1 MKRKTLQEQYNL
13 IKEGKGHEG
22 VFMNDAKR
30 QFPNV
35 VRNAAALSETINSL
49 KKHHIITDPKVEVA
63 KSPDFFK
70 LFKEAALSIN
80 ENKYK
85 KGDKL
90 HTKLKNGKEFDVIFD
105 SYSST
110 EGVAYGKIDG
120 ERKSFQ
126 LDTIVDE
133 SLKEAKAIEK
143 KTPKEV
149 LDLEDKN
156 YQSDGKDDFDD
167 IYGEEFELGIYVEM
181 SDPKNEDKSVLDIK
195 RIVAKNIRKDS
206 LYYVKDGQ
214 FGIKGLGYTDEA
226 PGLKASKSDQM
237 EKVKLDESASQEN
250 LDKLYSDNQSWN
262 DDIDNLQ
269 KIKNNLP
276 SEEKK
281 RFERLTPNDQKTFEK
296 ILKMMDG
303 ELEESVTPEYE
314 ERINKV
320 VDLYYNGDPEIKKA
334 AAAYAILAV
343 DRAMA
348 GRYATKNLSKEYD
361 DVYHQAMDVVDMAND
376 DTLFNETQK
385 ESLNEAKFKKGQTVK
400 YIVPGTSDKMKS
412 GKITDFKST
421 RDEDFAVIDGKT
433 ISFSHISESLKEAKK
448 ESIDKKLSEIDK
460 NSTIAA
466 LEVKIDALDEIIESK
481 SQRISMVTEDEDL
494 ANIVDK
500 KKIKA
505 MQKEIKLL
513 EKKKAGFQK
522 TYEKLCGKAY
532 EAKETIDEN
541 QIEETKN
548 DWPEVVDS
556 RYGDYKFE
564 LEKVMSDRA
573 KYKVIDVETGKE
585 EIGGRVY
592 NTPAQL
598 QASADDLIKPA
609 GGRQSSQF

>member
-126 LDTIVDE
+126 LDTVVDE

-167 IYGEEFELGIYVEM
+167 IYGEEFELGIYAEM

-237 EKVKLDESASQEN
+237 EKVKLDESTNPEN
-250 LDKLYSDNQSWN
+250 LDKLYSDNQSWS

-269 KIKNNLP
+269 KIKNNLS

-281 RFERLTPNDQKTFEK
+281 RFKRLTPNDQKTFEK
-296 ILKMMDG
+296 IMRMMDG
-303 ELEESVTPEYE
+303 ELEES
-314 ERINKV
+314 
-320 VDLYYNGDPEIKKA
+320 LNGDKKWSSYEQRMVNQIKA
-334 AAAYAILAV
+334 AQ
-343 DRAMA
+343 
-348 GRYATKNLSKEYD
+348 KEKRGMY
-361 DVYHQAMDVVDMAND
+361 
-376 DTLFNETQK
+376 TLPMKTQDFYRK
-385 ESLNEAKFKKGQTVK
+385 HKDIFDESLN
-400 YIVPGTSDKMKS
+400 
-412 GKITDFKST
+412 
-421 RDEDFAVIDGKT
+421 
-433 ISFSHISESLKEAKK
+433 EAKK

>member
-80 ENKYK
+80 ENQYK

-126 LDTIVDE
+126 LDTVVDE

-214 FGIKGLGYTDEA
+214 FGIKGVGYTDEA

-237 EKVKLDESASQEN
+237 EKVKLDESTNPEN

-269 KIKNNLP
+269 KIKNNL
-276 SEEKK
+276 STEEKK

-296 ILKMMDG
+296 IMRMMDG
-303 ELEESVTPEYE
+303 ELEES
-314 ERINKV
+314 
-320 VDLYYNGDPEIKKA
+320 LNGDKKWSSYEQRMVNQIKA
-334 AAAYAILAV
+334 AQ
-343 DRAMA
+343 
-348 GRYATKNLSKEYD
+348 KEKRGMY
-361 DVYHQAMDVVDMAND
+361 
-376 DTLFNETQK
+376 TLPMKTQDFYRK
-385 ESLNEAKFKKGQTVK
+385 HKDIFDESLNEAKFKKGQTVK
-400 YIVPGTSDKMKS
+400 YIVPGTSDKMES

>member
-80 ENKYK
+80 ENQYK

-126 LDTIVDE
+126 LDTVVDE

-237 EKVKLDESASQEN
+237 EKVKLDESVNQEN

-296 ILKMMDG
+296 IMRMMDG
-303 ELEESVTPEYE
+303 ELEES
-314 ERINKV
+314 
-320 VDLYYNGDPEIKKA
+320 LNGDKKWSSYEQRMVNQIKA
-334 AAAYAILAV
+334 AQ
-343 DRAMA
+343 
-348 GRYATKNLSKEYD
+348 KEKRGMY
-361 DVYHQAMDVVDMAND
+361 
-376 DTLFNETQK
+376 TLPMKTQDFYRK
-385 ESLNEAKFKKGQTVK
+385 HKDIFDESLNEAKFKKGQTVK

>member
-80 ENKYK
+80 ENQYK

-126 LDTIVDE
+126 LDTVVDE

-237 EKVKLDESASQEN
+237 EKVKLDESVNQEN

-269 KIKNNLP
+269 KIKNNLS

-281 RFERLTPNDQKTFEK
+281 RFKRLTPNDQKTFEK
-296 ILKMMDG
+296 IMRMMDG
-303 ELEESVTPEYE
+303 ELEES
-314 ERINKV
+314 
-320 VDLYYNGDPEIKKA
+320 LNGDKKWSSYEQRMVNQIKA
-334 AAAYAILAV
+334 AQ
-343 DRAMA
+343 
-348 GRYATKNLSKEYD
+348 KEKRGMY
-361 DVYHQAMDVVDMAND
+361 
-376 DTLFNETQK
+376 TLPMKTQDFYRK
-385 ESLNEAKFKKGQTVK
+385 HKDIFDESLNEAKFKKGQTVK

>member
-126 LDTIVDE
+126 LDTVVDE

-167 IYGEEFELGIYVEM
+167 IYGEEFELGIYAEM

-237 EKVKLDESASQEN
+237 EKVKLDESTNPEN
-250 LDKLYSDNQSWN
+250 LDKLYSDNQSWS

-269 KIKNNLP
+269 KIKNNLS

-281 RFERLTPNDQKTFEK
+281 RFKRLTPNDQKTFEK
-296 ILKMMDG
+296 IMRMMDG
-303 ELEESVTPEYE
+303 ELEES
-314 ERINKV
+314 
-320 VDLYYNGDPEIKKA
+320 LNGDKKWSSYEQRMVNQIKA
-334 AAAYAILAV
+334 AQ
-343 DRAMA
+343 
-348 GRYATKNLSKEYD
+348 KEKRGMY
-361 DVYHQAMDVVDMAND
+361 
-376 DTLFNETQK
+376 TLPMKTQDFYRK
-385 ESLNEAKFKKGQTVK
+385 HKDIFDESLNEAKFKKGQTVK

-421 RDEDFAVIDGKT
+421 RDEDFAIIDGKT

-592 NTPAQL
+592 NTPSQL